1 MARGHAGVEYV
12 KPPDDQQR
20 GLSNDEFVRLLAEH
34 ERQLSG
40 YVHTL
45 VPLWQDAEDV
55 LQNTKVRL
63 WQQFDSF
70 RREADFRAWAIA
82 IANYMVRTHRKNCRR
97 QRVCFSDKLLEK
109 ISQHLPASS
118 SPVQDD
124 RALALV
130 DCVMALNNAS
140 RRLLRLSCTG
150 HRKIKDIAHELGQTA
165 SATYTSLFRIRRSL
179 FECVQ
184 RRLHEE
190 KGR

>member
-1 MARGHAGVEYV
+1 MKR
-12 KPPDDQQR
+12 PDDQQCE
-20 GLSNDEFVRLLAEH
+20 LSDHEFVRLLAEH

-45 VPLWQDAEDV
+45 VPSWQDAEDV

-63 WQQFDSF
+63 WEQFASF
-70 RREADFRAWAIA
+70 RRDADFGAWAIA
-82 IANYMVRTHRKNCRR
+82 IANYMVKTHRKNTQR

-109 ISQHLPASS
+109 ISQHLPAAS

-130 DCVMALNNAS
+130 ECVMALNDAS
-140 RRLLRLSCTG
+140 RRLLRLSCVG
-150 HRKIKDIAHELGQTA
+150 DRKIKDIAHELGQTA
-165 SATYTSLFRIRRSL
+165 SATYTGLFRIRRSL

-190 KGR
+190 KGQ